1 MRCALLSV
9 LSLLL
14 AACSSSSTK
23 ASTGRTQHEADSVI
37 ANSQLPGAAVA
48 KKALD
53 VADSSRNRIAAQ
65 DSAAQAP

>member
-1 MRCALLSV
+1 MRRAFLGVLPVLLT
-9 LSLLL
+9 
-14 AACSSSSTK
+14 ACSSSSTK

-37 ANSQLPGAAVA
+37 ANSQVPGAAVA

-53 VADSSRNRIAAQ
+53 IADSSRHRVAAQ